1 MALRNHLLL
10 GNRVGAAS
18 FGSDCSS
25 FQPGKPSGTRAQR
38 LAVRRSVLL
47 WGATANLDSASAT
60 DLFSETASGR
70 ATNGGGVG
78 LENRL
83 EKVFD
88 SFKGEE
94 ESKRTLE
101 FVKYHGIGNDFIM
114 VNNLDARE
122 PIITPAEAIR
132 LCDRHTGIG
141 GDGVI
146 FVMRDNDNY
155 QMRIYNSDG
164 TEPEMCGNGIRCVA
178 KFLAE
183 VEKATAPKSYKVL
196 TLAGYMIL
204 ELREDGQ
211 VCVDMGPPYL
221 EAAEIPTK
229 LAAKG
234 EVVKAPL
241 VVDGKTWLVTCV
253 SMGNPHCITFGEE
266 GGEELN
272 VDALPLEKIG
282 PVFEHHEMFPARTNT
297 EFVEVISRTH
307 LKMRVWERGAGATQ
321 ACGTGACA
329 LVVAGVK
336 EGRAERS
343 CTVDLPGGPLEI
355 EWRESDNHIYM
366 TGPAERVFQGSVVLD
381 N

>member
-1 MALRNHLLL
+1 
-10 GNRVGAAS
+10 
-18 FGSDCSS
+18 
-25 FQPGKPSGTRAQR
+25 
-38 LAVRRSVLL
+38 
-47 WGATANLDSASAT
+47 
-60 DLFSETASGR
+60 
-70 ATNGGGVG
+70 
-78 LENRL
+78 
-83 EKVFD
+83 
-88 SFKGEE
+88 
-94 ESKRTLE
+94 
-101 FVKYHGIGNDFIM
+101 M
-114 VNNLDARE
+114 VNNLDSPV
-122 PIITPAEAIR
+122 PIITPVEAVR

-146 FVMRDNDNY
+146 FVMRDNENY

-178 KFLAE
+178 KYLAE
-183 VEKATAPKSYKVL
+183 LEKATAPKSYKVL

-241 VVDGKTWLVTCV
+241 VVDGKTWSVTCV

-266 GGEELN
+266 GGEGLN
-272 VDALPLEKIG
+272 VDAIPLEQIG
-282 PVFEHHEMFPARTNT
+282 PLFEHHEMFPARTNT

-329 LVVAGVK
+329 LVVAAVK
-336 EGRAERS
+336 EGRAERN

-366 TGPAERVFQGSVVLD
+366 TGPAERVFQGSVVLR

>member
-1 MALRNHLLL
+1 MALRNQVLL
-10 GNRVGAAS
+10 GNRAGASA
-18 FGSDCSS
+18 FGGDCSL
-25 FQPGKPSGTRAQR
+25 FLPGKPLGTRAQR
-38 LAVRRSVLL
+38 LAVQRSVLL
-47 WGATANLDSASAT
+47 WGARANLDSSSTSAT
-60 DLFSETASGR
+60 DLFTEAASGR
-70 ATNGGGVG
+70 AGGGGVK
-78 LENRL
+78 L

-88 SFKGEE
+88 SFDGVKGKA
-94 ESKRTLE
+94 SKRTLE

-114 VNNLDARE
+114 VNNLNSSE
-122 PIITPAEAIR
+122 PIITPAEAVR

-178 KFLAE
+178 KYLAE
-183 VEKATAPKSYKVL
+183 IEKATAPKSYKVL

-229 LAAKG
+229 LAARG

-241 VVDGKTWLVTCV
+241 VVDGKTWQVTCV

-266 GGEELN
+266 GGEGLN
-272 VDALPLEKIG
+272 VDALPLEQIG
-282 PVFEHHEMFPARTNT
+282 PLFEHHEMFPARTNT

-329 LVVAGVK
+329 LVVAAVK
-336 EGRAERS
+336 EGRAERN

-366 TGPAERVFQGSVVLD
+366 TGPAERVFQGSVVLG

>member
-10 GNRVGAAS
+10 GNRAGAAA
-18 FGSDCSS
+18 FGGECAA
-25 FQPGKPSGTRAQR
+25 FLPGKPLGTRAQR

-47 WGATANLDSASAT
+47 WGARANLDSAT
-60 DLFSETASGR
+60 DLFTDAATGR
-70 ATNGGGVG
+70 AGGGSVK

-88 SFKGEE
+88 VVKGK

-114 VNNLDARE
+114 VNNLDSPV
-122 PIITPAEAIR
+122 PIITPAEAVR

-146 FVMRDNDNY
+146 FVMRDNENY

-178 KFLAE
+178 KYLAE
-183 VEKATAPKSYKVL
+183 LEKATAPQSYKVL

-241 VVDGKTWLVTCV
+241 VVDGKTWSVTCV

-266 GGEELN
+266 GGEGLN
-272 VDALPLEKIG
+272 VDAIPLEQIG
-282 PVFEHHEMFPARTNT
+282 PLFEHHEMFPARTNT

-329 LVVAGVK
+329 LVVAAVK
-336 EGRAERS
+336 EGRAERN

-366 TGPAERVFQGSVVLD
+366 TGPAERVFQGSVVLR